1 LYSSVDTSLFIAD
14 PVPES
19 YWRELAEE
27 RRLSLAEALAENEKV
42 ITAQLTLGNSI

>member
-1 LYSSVDTSLFIAD
+1 MFRCDFIESIILD

-27 RRLSLAEALAENEKV
+27 RRLSLAEALSENEMV
-42 ITAQLTLGNSI
+42 NFSSSIL